1 MGLFRCPKCDSIC
14 HTDEEVCHICGYRL
28 KPEQPKV
35 EEPKVEAKPQEAK
48 KEETNLNQKFTI
60 GSGFSRKSVFNSVDF
75 DKKEEPKIEKPVEEV
90 KVNDD
95 PFASFDAEQEK
106 PKEDIFEAFEKQSSS
121 ANEIFKEQPVQE
133 KTINEKP
140 IEPEVVKVEPKET
153 KPIDIEPVVKPV
165 VQPKAEEPK
174 VATPKVE
181 EKPKPTTNNPYT
193 NNGYKQPSSAST
205 GAGSSSVW
213 ASAYAG
219 SSTAQTPK
227 KGEPIWVRE
236 WRNKIQKNK
245 RTAIIWGVIL
255 FCLFIIFLILT
266 NADQKEVFHS
276 YSSYSSYYNSSSGG
290 YYSKEAKG
298 GWVFL
303 TVITGIG
310 FVTALIVSVFIAT
323 GTLYVKEIEGYYVL
337 IYGHSNDYKLVL
349 ENRVVD
355 RYYSGGYGN
364 NASIKLTGKLP
375 NNKVVLANIY
385 YKNYNRVIKVE
396 LLENKQNSSK

>member
-35 EEPKVEAKPQEAK
+35 EEPKVEEKPQEQK
-48 KEETNLNQKFTI
+48 KQESYLNQNFTI
-60 GSGFSRKSVFNSVDF
+60 GSGFSRKSLFNSVDF
-75 DKKEEPKIEKPVEEV
+75 EKKEEQKVEKPVV
-90 KVNDD
+90 DDD
-95 PFASFDAEQEK
+95 PFASFDAKQEE

-140 IEPEVVKVEPKET
+140 IGPEVVKVEPKET

-165 VQPKAEEPK
+165 VRPKAEEPK

-181 EKPKPTTNNPYT
+181 EKPKPTTNNPYA

-227 KGEPIWVRE
+227 KGEPTWVRT
-236 WRNKIQKNK
+236 WREKIQKNK
-245 RTAIIWGVIL
+245 KTAVIWAVVL
-255 FCLFIIFLILT
+255 FCLFIFFLILT

-276 YSSYSSYYNSSSGG
+276 YSSYSSYYYSSSDG
-290 YYSKEAKG
+290 YYTKEAKG
-298 GWVFL
+298 GWIFL
-303 TVITGIG
+303 TVMSGIG
-310 FVTALIVSVFIAT
+310 FVTALIALVFIST
-323 GTLYVKEIEGYYVL
+323 GTLYVKEVEGYYVL
-337 IYGHSNDYKLVL
+337 VYGHSNDFKLVL

-355 RYYSGGYGN
+355 RYYNNGYGSN
-364 NASIKLTGKLP
+364 SLIKLTGKLP
-375 NNKVVLANIY
+375 NNKIVLASIY

-396 LLENKQNSSK
+396 LLENKQNGSK